1 MEQLNPQANSKI
13 GGRGEMSRSSS
24 VPGARVGPRSSR
36 MEVSRVWPNSAKVGN
51 GDRGGVTGGRSGC
64 GGVLGGIY
72 PLRGFNVTHCQDVDT
87 IDLQC
92 VTRQHP
98 HLTADRPRGAS
109 DGQEVGGGGAAVTD
123 TRNQTS
129 LYHRKI

>member
-24 VPGARVGPRSSR
+24 VPGARVGPRSLR

-64 GGVLGGIY
+64 GGVRGGPFTVCAAIT
-72 PLRGFNVTHCQDVDT
+72 LH
-87 IDLQC
+87 
-92 VTRQHP
+92 
-98 HLTADRPRGAS
+98 TAKMRTPS
-109 DGQEVGGGGAAVTD
+109 TCSV
-123 TRNQTS
+123 
-129 LYHRKI
+129 

>member
-24 VPGARVGPRSSR
+24 VPGARVGPRSLR

-64 GGVLGGIY
+64 GDA
-72 PLRGFNVTHCQDVDT
+72 RGHFALWAARMLHTAKT
-87 IDLQC
+87 MTSIDLL
-92 VTRQHP
+92 V
-98 HLTADRPRGAS
+98 
-109 DGQEVGGGGAAVTD
+109 
-123 TRNQTS
+123 
-129 LYHRKI
+129 